1 MRAEKAKLILARA
14 GYNHVDEVQAEV
26 YMSEHGWE
34 LPSTPKPHE
43 CPAWDKEIAKR
54 LRLTDD
60 ELFFAYQGRSPW
72 RNQEVGM

>member
-14 GYNHVDEVQAEV
+14 GYDHVDEVKTEV

-34 LPSTPKPHE
+34 IPSTPKLYL
-43 CPAWDKEIAKR
+43 CCAWDKEIAKR

-60 ELFFAYQGRSPW
+60 ELFFSRTGGKRH
-72 RNQEVGM
+72 QEVSM

>member
-14 GYNHVDEVQAEV
+14 GYDHVDEVQTEI

-34 LPSTPKPHE
+34 LPSIPKSYE
-43 CPAWDKEIAKR
+43 CGAWDKEIAKR

-60 ELFFAYQGRSPW
+60 ELFFSRTGGK
-72 RNQEVGM
+72 RNQEISM